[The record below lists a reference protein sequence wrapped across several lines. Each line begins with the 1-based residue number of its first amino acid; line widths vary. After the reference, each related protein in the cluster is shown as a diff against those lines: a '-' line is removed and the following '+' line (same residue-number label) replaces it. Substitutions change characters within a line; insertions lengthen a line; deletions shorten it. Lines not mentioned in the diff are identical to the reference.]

1 MLDVGC
7 SGHEGAPLKLPSKN
21 PLLGAQLTDG
31 PQIKLELGLFPASDG
46 SRQEDWWEPL
56 LPDVGLFQWQA
67 LLKATPKHRPQG
79 FI

>member
-21 PLLGAQLTDG
+21 PVLGAQLTDG

-46 SRQEDWWEPL
+46 SRQED
-56 LPDVGLFQWQA
+56 
-67 LLKATPKHRPQG
+67 
-79 FI
+79 

>member
-46 SRQEDWWEPL
+46 SRRRTGGSHSFLMRDFSRGKL
-56 LPDVGLFQWQA
+56 CSRLPPSIDPRA
-67 LLKATPKHRPQG
+67 
-79 FI
+79 